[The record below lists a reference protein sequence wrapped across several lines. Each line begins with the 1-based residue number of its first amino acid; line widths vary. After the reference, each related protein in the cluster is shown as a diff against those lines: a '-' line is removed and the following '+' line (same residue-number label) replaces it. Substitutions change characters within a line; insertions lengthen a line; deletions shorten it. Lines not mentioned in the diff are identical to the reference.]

1 MILKLALYNVNDKII
16 KPSEKK
22 KKKIRIIDKQ
32 LSEVMSLTVCIRGM
46 FTMLYVEFI
55 LQI

>member
-16 KPSEKK
+16 KPSEK